1 MVPENEKGQK
11 GSQGAKRAERLE
23 IERQSEVGY
32 RKMER
37 WGKGGIAKRGAYEV
51 RGVSLLTYDTPHRR
65 KTAEQ
70 SATDT
75 TDVKQKKDNLSIILS
90 GGA

>member
-1 MVPENEKGQK
+1 MRVTKRQGDRRTGRTRGQ
-11 GSQGAKRAERLE
+11 RERDRE
-23 IERQSEVGY
+23 TGRQSEAGY
-32 RKMER
+32 HKMER

-75 TDVKQKKDNLSIILS
+75 TDGKQKK
-90 GGA
+90 G

>member
-1 MVPENEKGQK
+1 MSSDQRTT
-11 GSQGAKRAERLE
+11 KRDG
-23 IERQSEVGY
+23 EV
-32 RKMER
+32 
-37 WGKGGIAKRGAYEV
+37 GKGGIAKRGAYEV

-75 TDVKQKKDNLSIILS
+75 TDGKQKKDNLSIILS

>member
-1 MVPENEKGQK
+1 
-11 GSQGAKRAERLE
+11 
-23 IERQSEVGY
+23 
-32 RKMER
+32 MER

-75 TDVKQKKDNLSIILS
+75 TDGKQKKDNLSIILLAVRRGLEPLTPCVTGTYS
-90 GGA
+90 NQLN

>member
-1 MVPENEKGQK
+1 MRETKRQGDRETGRTRGQ
-11 GSQGAKRAERLE
+11 RERGTGG
-23 IERQSEVGY
+23 QSEVGY
-32 RKMER
+32 HKMER